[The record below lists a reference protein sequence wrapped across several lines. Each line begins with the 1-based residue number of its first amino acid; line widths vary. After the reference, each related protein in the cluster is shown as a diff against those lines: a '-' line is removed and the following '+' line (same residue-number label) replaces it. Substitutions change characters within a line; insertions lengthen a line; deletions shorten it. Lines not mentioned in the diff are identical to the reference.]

1 MENENL
7 VESGSIVTADKE
19 NLRKKRFKWLN
30 LQPFAILFGIGLL
43 GLILYEVGF
52 KTVVETISKIGWGF
66 LAIIFLNGVRH
77 LIRAY
82 CFYLAVPSGYDS
94 FNYRDAIS
102 TRLAGES
109 VGVLTFTGVMA
120 SETTKTALLKKK
132 LTLSGSLATVVVD
145 NLLYNVSVIIFVL
158 SGAFLMLD
166 AFQGKGRALMVTLII
181 IVTVML
187 STLIGFI
194 LMCAYK
200 FKTMTYF
207 LKHHGHKGWF
217 PKFIVRRK
225 SYLTELE
232 NDIFDYYE
240 NHRTKFYLLIAINM
254 IVNLL
259 SAVEVYITFYLL
271 GFTPYFST
279 SYIIESLTK
288 VVNVAFS
295 FIPGNLGVS
304 EGGAAVIFLALGFT
318 GATGVALAL
327 VRRGAILFWTFV
339 GLLILAKRSVSGVLE
354 KGAKVKSEK

>member
-1 MENENL
+1 MNEENFAQ
-7 VESGSIVTADKE
+7 SDSIVTQSKE
-19 NLRKKRFKWLN
+19 NIKKRRFKWLN
-30 LQPFAILFGIGLL
+30 LQPFAILFGVGLL
-43 GLILYEVGF
+43 GIILYEVGF
-52 KTVVETISKIGWGF
+52 KTVLETISKIGWGF

-77 LIRAY
+77 LTRAY

-94 FNYRDAIS
+94 FNYLDAIS

-166 AFQGKGRALMVTLII
+166 AFQGKGRALMVALII
-181 IVTVML
+181 IVAVML

-194 LMCAYK
+194 LMCAYR

-207 LKHHGHKGWF
+207 LKHHGQKGWF
-217 PKFIVRRK
+217 PKFIVRKK

-240 NHRTKFYLLIAINM
+240 NHRTKFYILIAINM
-254 IVNLL
+254 VVNLL
-259 SAVEVYITFYLL
+259 SAVEVYVTLYLL
-271 GFTPYFST
+271 GFTPYSST

-304 EGGAAVIFLALGFT
+304 EGGAAVIFLALGYAS
-318 GATGVALAL
+318 ATGVALAL
-327 VRRGAILFWTFV
+327 VRRGAILFWTLV
-339 GLLILAKRSVSGVLE
+339 GLLILAGRSVSGVL
-354 KGAKVKSEK
+354 KKSESLKR